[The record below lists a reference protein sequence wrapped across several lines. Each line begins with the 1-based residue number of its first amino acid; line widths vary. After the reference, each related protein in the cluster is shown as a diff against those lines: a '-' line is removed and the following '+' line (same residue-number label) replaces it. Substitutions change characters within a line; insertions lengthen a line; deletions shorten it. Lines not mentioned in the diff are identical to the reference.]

1 MNFTFRKTNIYI
13 PPGGRERTDLTDG
26 GTARAGNSWQRLTHA
41 SGSEATHSLRK
52 SSREIW
58 LFGATK
64 CFTAANTSSSVS
76 LSVPLGRW
84 QLIHQHRASNSTHAA
99 RHGASDTIRVIYH
112 TAGSRANDHRISNFI
127 RY

>member
-1 MNFTFRKTNIYI
+1 M
-13 PPGGRERTDLTDG
+13 D
-26 GTARAGNSWQRLTHA
+26 WQLLVMSDTITLKA
-41 SGSEATHSLRK
+41 SGTETTHSLRK

-84 QLIHQHRASNSTHAA
+84 QLTHQHRASNSTHAT
-99 RHGASDTIRVIYH
+99 RHGAPDAIKVLLRP
-112 TAGSRANDHRISNFI
+112 ARNRANDDTISDFI
-127 RY
+127 QQQ